1 MERKKIIIILGF
13 ILFLIL
19 MTAAYLYT
27 SPGNNTGS
35 MDGQIGVVVTVG
47 PQEEFVKRVGG
58 DRVNVTVMVPPGA
71 DPHTYEPLP
80 NQMKQVQ
87 NAQIYFQVGSDVE
100 FELAWMGKLTS
111 MNSQM
116 KLVNTSTGIQLIPN
130 TAESE
135 EGSDPHVWVSPRN
148 AKVMVENIYQ
158 SLVQADPENKDYYTK
173 NRDEYLKELD
183 ELDKNI
189 TQRLSGKNNT
199 KIMVYHPAWAYFC
212 KDYNLKQISI
222 EQNGKEP
229 TPQAIV
235 SLVDTARRENIK
247 VIFVSP
253 EFSTSNAQVI
263 ASEIGGKVVVID
275 PLSNDYLKNMQKV
288 SEAFAV
294 IWYDN
299 NIKVCK

>member
-1 MERKKIIIILGF
+1 M
-13 ILFLIL
+13 
-19 MTAAYLYT
+19 
-27 SPGNNTGS
+27 
-35 MDGQIGVVVTVG
+35 G

-87 NAQIYFQVGSDVE
+87 NAQIYFQVGSDIE
-100 FELAWMGKLTS
+100 FELTWMDKLTS

-116 KLVNTSTGIQLIPN
+116 KVVNTSSGIQLIPN
-130 TAESE
+130 TAEGE

-148 AKVMVENIYQ
+148 AKIMVKNIYQ
-158 SLVQADPENKDYYTK
+158 TLVQTDPENKDYYTK

-183 ELDKNI
+183 QLDKNI
-189 TQRLSGKNNT
+189 TQTLSGKNNT

-212 KDYNLKQISI
+212 RDYNLQQISI
-222 EQNGKEP
+222 EQAGKEP
-229 TPQAIV
+229 TPQNIAI
-235 SLVDTARRENIK
+235 LVDTARNESIK

-263 ASEIGGKVVVID
+263 ANEIGGKVVVVD
-275 PLSNDYLKNMQKV
+275 PLSQNYLENMKKV
-288 SEAFAV
+288 AGAFAGT
-294 IWYDN
+294 
-299 NIKVCK
+299 

>member
-1 MERKKIIIILGF
+1 MERKKIIIISGF
-13 ILFLIL
+13 ILILIIL
-19 MTAAYLYT
+19 TVAYLYT

-35 MDGQIGVVVTVG
+35 RDGKIGVVVTVG

-87 NAQIYFQVGSDVE
+87 EAQIYFQVGSGVE
-100 FELAWMGKLTS
+100 FELSWMGKLTS
-111 MNSQM
+111 MNPQM
-116 KLVNTSTGIQLIPN
+116 KLVNSSTGIQLIPN
-130 TAESE
+130 TDESE

-158 SLVQADPENKDYYTK
+158 SLVQADPENKDYFTK
-173 NRDEYLKELD
+173 NRDDYFKELD

-212 KDYNLKQISI
+212 KDYNLQQISI
-222 EQNGKEP
+222 QQDGKEP

-253 EFSTSNAQVI
+253 EFSTSNAKVI
-263 ASEIGGKVVVID
+263 ANEIGGKVVVVD

-288 SEAFAV
+288 VEAFAV
-294 IWYDN
+294 T
-299 NIKVCK
+299 

>member
-1 MERKKIIIILGF
+1 
-13 ILFLIL
+13 
-19 MTAAYLYT
+19 MTVAYLYT
-27 SPGNNTGS
+27 SPGNSTGS
-35 MDGQIGVVVTVG
+35 KYGQIGVVVTVG

-58 DRVNVTVMVPPGA
+58 ERVNVTVMVPPGA

-100 FELAWMGKLTS
+100 FELAWMDKLTS
-111 MNSQM
+111 INPQM

-158 SLVQADPENKDYYTK
+158 SLVQADPNNKDYYTK

-199 KIMVYHPAWAYFC
+199 KIMVYHPAWAYLC
-212 KDYNLKQISI
+212 KDYNLQQISI
-222 EQNGKEP
+222 EQDGKEP
-229 TPQAIV
+229 TPQAIA

-263 ASEIGGKVVVID
+263 ASEIAGKVVVVD

-288 SEAFAV
+288 AEAFAST
-294 IWYDN
+294 
-299 NIKVCK
+299 

>member
-1 MERKKIIIILGF
+1 MERKKIIIISGF
-13 ILFLIL
+13 ILILIIL
-19 MTAAYLYT
+19 TVAYLYT

-35 MDGQIGVVVTVG
+35 RDGKIGVVVTVG

-58 DRVNVTVMVPPGA
+58 DLVNVTVMVPPGA

-87 NAQIYFQVGSDVE
+87 EAQIYFQVGSDVE
-100 FELAWMGKLTS
+100 FELSWMDKLTS
-111 MNSQM
+111 INPQM

-158 SLVQADPENKDYYTK
+158 NLTLADPENKDYYTK
-173 NRDEYLKELD
+173 NRDEYLNELD

-212 KDYNLKQISI
+212 KDYNLQQISI
-222 EQNGKEP
+222 QQDGKEP
-229 TPQAIV
+229 TPQALA

-253 EFSTSNAQVI
+253 EFSTSNAKVI
-263 ASEIGGKVVVID
+263 ANEIDGKVVLVD
-275 PLSNDYLKNMQKV
+275 PLSKDYLKNMQKV
-288 SEAFAV
+288 AEAFAV
-294 IWYDN
+294 T
-299 NIKVCK
+299 

>member
-1 MERKKIIIILGF
+1 MERKKIIIISGF
-13 ILFLIL
+13 ILILIIL
-19 MTAAYLYT
+19 TVTYLYT

-35 MDGQIGVVVTVG
+35 RDGKIGVVVTVG

-58 DRVNVTVMVPPGA
+58 DLVNVTVMVPPGA

-87 NAQIYFQVGSDVE
+87 EAQIYFQVGSGVE
-100 FELAWMGKLTS
+100 FELSWMGKLTS
-111 MNSQM
+111 MNPQL
-116 KLVNTSTGIQLIPN
+116 KLVNSSTGIQLIPN

-158 SLVQADPENKDYYTK
+158 SLVRADPENKDYFTK
-173 NRDEYLKELD
+173 NRDDYFKELD

-212 KDYNLKQISI
+212 KDYNLQQISI
-222 EQNGKEP
+222 QQDGKEP
-229 TPQAIV
+229 TPQALA

-253 EFSTSNAQVI
+253 EFSTSNAKVI
-263 ASEIGGKVVVID
+263 ANEIDGKVVVVD
-275 PLSNDYLKNMQKV
+275 PLSKDYLKNMQKV
-288 SEAFAV
+288 AEAFV
-294 IWYDN
+294 
-299 NIKVCK
+299 VT

>member
-1 MERKKIIIILGF
+1 MERKKIIIISGF
-13 ILFLIL
+13 ILILIIL
-19 MTAAYLYT
+19 TVAYLYT

-35 MDGQIGVVVTVG
+35 RDGKIGVVVTVG

-87 NAQIYFQVGSDVE
+87 EAQIYFQVGSGVE
-100 FELAWMGKLTS
+100 FELSWMGKLTS
-111 MNSQM
+111 MNPQM
-116 KLVNTSTGIQLIPN
+116 KLVNSSTGIQLIPN

-158 SLVQADPENKDYYTK
+158 SLVQADPENKDYFTK
-173 NRDEYLKELD
+173 NRDDYFKELD

-212 KDYNLKQISI
+212 KDYNLQQISI
-222 EQNGKEP
+222 QQDGKEP

-253 EFSTSNAQVI
+253 EFSTSNAKVI
-263 ASEIGGKVVVID
+263 ANEIGGKVVAVD

-288 SEAFAV
+288 VEAFAV
-294 IWYDN
+294 T
-299 NIKVCK
+299 

>member
-1 MERKKIIIILGF
+1 MERKKILIISGF
-13 ILFLIL
+13 ILILIFVVV
-19 MTAAYLYT
+19 AYVYT
-27 SPGNNTGS
+27 STGNNTGS
-35 MDGQIGVVVTVG
+35 RDGQIGVMVTVG

-87 NAQIYFQVGSDVE
+87 DAQIYFQVGSDVE

-158 SLVQADPENKDYYTK
+158 GLSQADPENKEYYTK

-189 TQRLSGKNNT
+189 TQRLSAKNNT

-222 EQNGKEP
+222 EQDGKEP
-229 TPQAIV
+229 TPQAIA

-288 SEAFAV
+288 AEAFTV
-294 IWYDN
+294 T
-299 NIKVCK
+299 

>member
-1 MERKKIIIILGF
+1 MERKKILIISGF
-13 ILFLIL
+13 ILILII
-19 MTAAYLYT
+19 MTVAYIYT
-27 SPGNNTGS
+27 SPGNSTGS
-35 MDGQIGVVVTVG
+35 KYGQIGVVVTVG

-58 DRVNVTVMVPPGA
+58 ERVNVTVMVPPGA

-100 FELAWMGKLTS
+100 FELAWMDKLTS
-111 MNSQM
+111 INPQM

-183 ELDKNI
+183 ELDKTI
-189 TQRLSGKNNT
+189 IQKLSGKNNT
-199 KIMVYHPAWAYFC
+199 KIMVYHPAWAYLC
-212 KDYNLKQISI
+212 KDYNLQQISI
-222 EQNGKEP
+222 EQDGKEP

-247 VIFVSP
+247 VVFVSP

-263 ASEIGGKVVVID
+263 ASEIGGKVVAVD

-288 SEAFAV
+288 AEAFAST
-294 IWYDN
+294 
-299 NIKVCK
+299 

>member
-1 MERKKIIIILGF
+1 MERKKILITSISI
-13 ILFLIL
+13 LIL
-19 MTAAYLYT
+19 ILITVTYFYT
-27 SPGNNTGS
+27 STGNSTGS
-35 MDGQIGVVVTVG
+35 SDGKIGVVVTVG

-87 NAQIYFQVGSDVE
+87 DAQIYFQVGSGIE
-100 FELAWMGKLTS
+100 FELTWMDKLTS

-116 KLVNTSTGIQLIPN
+116 KLVNTSAGIQLVPN
-130 TAESE
+130 TAEGE

-158 SLVQADPENKDYYTK
+158 SLVQADPENKDYYAK

-183 ELDKNI
+183 KLDKNI
-189 TQRLSGKNNT
+189 TQTLSGKNNT
-199 KIMVYHPAWAYFC
+199 KIMVYHPAWAYLC
-212 KDYNLKQISI
+212 RDYNLQQISI
-222 EQNGKEP
+222 EQAGKEP
-229 TPQAIV
+229 TPQNIA
-235 SLVDTARRENIK
+235 SLVDTARNENIK

-263 ASEIGGKVVVID
+263 ASEIGGKVVVVD
-275 PLSNDYLKNMQKV
+275 PLSQNYLENMKKV
-288 SEAFAV
+288 AGAFAGT
-294 IWYDN
+294 
-299 NIKVCK
+299 

>member
-1 MERKKIIIILGF
+1 MERKKILITSISI
-13 ILFLIL
+13 LIL
-19 MTAAYLYT
+19 ILITATYIYT
-27 SPGNNTGS
+27 STGNSTGS
-35 MDGQIGVVVTVG
+35 SDGKIGVVVTVG

-87 NAQIYFQVGSDVE
+87 DAQIYFQVGSGIE
-100 FELAWMGKLTS
+100 FELTWMDKLTS

-116 KLVNTSTGIQLIPN
+116 KVVNTSSGIQLIPN
-130 TAESE
+130 TAEGE

-148 AKVMVENIYQ
+148 AKIMVENIYQ

-183 ELDKNI
+183 QLDKNI
-189 TQRLSGKNNT
+189 TQTLSGKNNT

-212 KDYNLKQISI
+212 QDYNLQQISI
-222 EQNGKEP
+222 EQAGKEP
-229 TPQAIV
+229 TPQNIAI
-235 SLVDTARRENIK
+235 LVDTARNESIK

-263 ASEIGGKVVVID
+263 ANEIGGKVVVVD
-275 PLSNDYLKNMQKV
+275 PLSQNYLENMKKV
-288 SEAFAV
+288 AGAFAGT
-294 IWYDN
+294 
-299 NIKVCK
+299 

>member
-1 MERKKIIIILGF
+1 MERKKIIIISGF
-13 ILFLIL
+13 ILILIIL
-19 MTAAYLYT
+19 TVTYLYT

-35 MDGQIGVVVTVG
+35 RDGKIGVVVTVG

-58 DRVNVTVMVPPGA
+58 DLVNVTVMVPPGA

-87 NAQIYFQVGSDVE
+87 EAQIYFQVGSGVE
-100 FELAWMGKLTS
+100 FELSWMGKLTS
-111 MNSQM
+111 MNPQL
-116 KLVNTSTGIQLIPN
+116 KLVNSSTGIQLIPN

-158 SLVQADPENKDYYTK
+158 SLVRADPENKDYFTK
-173 NRDEYLKELD
+173 NRDDYFKELD

-212 KDYNLKQISI
+212 KDYNLHQISI
-222 EQNGKEP
+222 QQDGKEP
-229 TPQAIV
+229 TPQALA

-253 EFSTSNAQVI
+253 EFSTSNAKVI
-263 ASEIGGKVVVID
+263 ANEIDGKVVVVD
-275 PLSNDYLKNMQKV
+275 PLSKDYLKNMQKV
-288 SEAFAV
+288 AEAFAV
-294 IWYDN
+294 T
-299 NIKVCK
+299 